1 MKEKLMPKFKF
12 GVKYFIEEQLEELE
26 ITEDYFLQVINFSK
40 IEFEN
45 ILNDT
50 EIIPIFFAEKL
61 SKLFSTSTEYWINI
75 DKNYKQWQTNFL
87 EKNNYSNLDK

>member
-50 EIIPIFFAEKL
+50 EIIPIFL
-61 SKLFSTSTEYWINI
+61 RRNYQNFSLHPLNI
-75 DKNYKQWQTNFL
+75 G
-87 EKNNYSNLDK
+87 